1 MEPPPQL
8 VDEIYEAGS
17 VPDLWPRAL
26 DRLAAAVD
34 GAGAALFAV
43 RADGLRS
50 VATPVM
56 VDLLQEFEAMGRPEL
71 NRRTPRAVSL
81 RHPGFITEADVFTE
95 AELEADPF
103 YAEFL
108 RPRGFGWCAGSAIF
122 VPGGDTIVISVEKRL
137 NLGPVSREHV
147 AMLDRL
153 RPHLARAAAFSAR
166 LALDRVRSATEA
178 LGLIGL
184 PAAVLGDRQQLLS
197 ANALFADL
205 IPDVVRNR
213 RQRLMLSD
221 PGADALLADA
231 FARNLARA
239 GGGVQSIPI
248 AAHEARPAMV
258 AHLLPVR
265 GVANDVFSAASG
277 LLMLTPVVPGKGPPR
292 QLLEGLFDL
301 SPAEARV
308 AGWLADGASVEQ
320 MASRQ
325 GISPE
330 TIRGQLKAV
339 FAKTGTRRQADLVR
353 LLAGPWHF

>member
-1 MEPPPQL
+1 MEPPSQL
-8 VDEIYEAGS
+8 VDDIYEAGS
-17 VPDLWPRAL
+17 VPEFWPRAL
-26 DRLAAAVD
+26 EKLAATVD

-50 VATPVM
+50 VASPSM
-56 VDLLQEFEAMGRPEL
+56 LDLLREFDALGRPEL
-71 NRRTPRAVSL
+71 NRRTPRAL
-81 RHPGFITEADVFTE
+81 ARRHPGFLTEADVFTE
-95 AELEADPF
+95 EELETDPF
-103 YAEFL
+103 YTDFL

-122 VPGGDTIVISVEKRL
+122 VPGGDTIVISVEKRFAF
-137 NLGPVSREHV
+137 GPVPREHL
-147 AMLDRL
+147 ALLDRM

-197 ANALFADL
+197 ANPLFEDL
-205 IPDVVRNR
+205 IPDVVRAR
-213 RQRLMLSD
+213 RERLML
-221 PGADALLADA
+221 ADQAADRLLADA
-231 FARNLARA
+231 FARSLARA

-248 AAHEARPAMV
+248 AAQEARPAMV

-277 LLMLTPVVPGKGPPR
+277 LLMLTPVVTGQGPPR

-308 AGWLADGASVEQ
+308 AGGLADGATVEQ
-320 MASRQ
+320 LASRK
-325 GISPE
+325 GISQE
-330 TIRGQLKAV
+330 TVRGHLKAV
-339 FAKTGTRRQADLVR
+339 FAKTGTHRQSELVR